1 MTSRAIVVKDNFI
14 AYAKKKKV
22 LSQEDIELQCGAI
35 LVLFT
40 KVKNDEIA
48 DGTLFCKGC
57 PDLDEATTL
66 AVSGVRKLVFTTQP
80 SSKNETLAIQLLA
93 EKGFDVILNLSL
105 IF

>member
-1 MTSRAIVVKDNFI
+1 MIIWKKEMEANMTSWAIVVKDNFVV
-14 AYAKKKKV
+14 YAKKKKV
-22 LSQEDIELQCGAI
+22 LSQEDIEIQCGAI

-66 AVSGVRKLVFTTQP
+66 AVSGVKRLVFTTQP
-80 SSKNETLAIQLLA
+80 SSKMKLLLFNFLPKKA
-93 EKGFDVILNLSL
+93 
-105 IF
+105 

>member
-1 MTSRAIVVKDNFI
+1 M
-14 AYAKKKKV
+14 

-40 KVKNDEIA
+40 KVKNDEIT

-57 PDLDEATTL
+57 PDIDEATTL
-66 AVSGVRKLVFTTQP
+66 AVSEVKKLVFTTQP
-80 SSKNETLAIQLLA
+80 SSKNEILAIQLLV
-93 EKGFDVILNLSL
+93 EKGFDVILNPSL